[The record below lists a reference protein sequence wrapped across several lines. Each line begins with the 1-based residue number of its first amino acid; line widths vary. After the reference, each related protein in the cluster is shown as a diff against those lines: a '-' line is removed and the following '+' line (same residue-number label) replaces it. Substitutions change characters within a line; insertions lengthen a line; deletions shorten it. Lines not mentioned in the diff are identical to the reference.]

1 MRRRRRAS
9 DHLVMEAQYAIRRGY
24 EPGDP
29 PPLAP
34 GQPVPGCT
42 CERCTKVVRPT
53 RPVIDRPGLNVD
65 TARAVPITEVADRLG
80 IEHRRGWATCPFHED
95 SHPSFHL
102 NERKNTA
109 FCNPCGRR
117 WDTIALVM
125 ELDGLTFPD
134 AVKELTR

>member
-1 MRRRRRAS
+1 VRPRVS
-9 DHLVMEAQYAIRRGY
+9 DHLVLEAQYAIRRGCR
-24 EPGDP
+24 PGDP

-42 CERCTKVVRPT
+42 CEWCTKVARPP
-53 RPVIDRPGLNVD
+53 RLVADLPDLDVD
-65 TARAVPITEVADRLG
+65 AARAVPITDVADRLG

-102 NERKNTA
+102 NDRKGAA
-109 FCNPCGRR
+109 FCNPCGRS
-117 WDTIALVM
+117 WDGVALLM
-125 ELDGLTFPD
+125 ELRGLSFPE